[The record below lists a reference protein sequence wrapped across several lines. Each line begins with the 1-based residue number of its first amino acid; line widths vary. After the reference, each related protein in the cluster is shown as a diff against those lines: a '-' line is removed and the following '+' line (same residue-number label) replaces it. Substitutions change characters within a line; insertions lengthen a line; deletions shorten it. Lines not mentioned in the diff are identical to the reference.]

1 MESNNP
7 PNNNDIKKSI
17 IRKINEFIEKEDKKE
32 DKNEDGNITLT
43 DYEIRYIQILLKSV
57 NDITSFVS
65 QFQNMDEP
73 LKNELVS
80 MNILNE
86 TDKEMLTTLKDI
98 LANTLDKEISF
109 DKKINEELGGK
120 RHQKTK
126 KQKNKK
132 TKKTKKRRTTKKRH

>member
-132 TKKTKKRRTTKKRH
+132 TKKRRTTKKRH

>member
-109 DKKINEELGGK
+109 DKKISNEELGGK

-132 TKKTKKRRTTKKRH
+132 TKKRRTTKKRH